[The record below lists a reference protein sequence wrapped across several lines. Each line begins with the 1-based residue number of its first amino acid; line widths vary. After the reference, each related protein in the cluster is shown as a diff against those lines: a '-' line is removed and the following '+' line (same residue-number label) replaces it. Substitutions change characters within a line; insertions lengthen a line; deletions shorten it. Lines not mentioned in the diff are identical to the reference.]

1 MLLCIILYRYHQEL
15 QQPWLSYLFAMSTDV
30 NLELRA
36 GNPILRPSQCWMM
49 LDVPTPRPSKIEHEG
64 CSAVWSLWRGPLWPW
79 GADDELNEL
88 NCMKWSW
95 KHLFMNS
102 KANRLSA
109 QSRMK
114 SQHMSRMK
122 SQHMYIYIY
131 GPGLRAGTPPPMV
144 WSPGRLHP
152 GYPLRWWSPLPS
164 TSAPYN
170 VASSVCAS
178 TREDLLT

>member
-49 LDVPTPRPSKIEHEG
+49 LDVPAPRPSKIEHEG

-88 NCMKWSW
+88 NYMKWSW
-95 KHLFMNS
+95 KHMFMNS
-102 KANRLSA
+102 KANCPEPNEVSTCVYIWSRSA
-109 QSRMK
+109 GRS
-114 SQHMSRMK
+114 
-122 SQHMYIYIY
+122 
-131 GPGLRAGTPPPMV
+131 PPPMV
-144 WSPGRLHP
+144 WSPRPATPRLP
-152 GYPLRWWSPLPS
+152 PS
-164 TSAPYN
+164 DGGPPPQ
-170 VASSVCAS
+170 
-178 TREDLLT
+178 